1 MWKMTI
7 FLIPLILFI
16 TYPLSAQSDG
26 GLKLPKLELSDKF
39 EETGTDVLS
48 SQDYLQPKKRKTVN
62 AYVGAGYSFVIFTS
76 SDMNTAYPVFD
87 TRKGDFLSEVNLYFG
102 FAVARAVTL
111 EFEPSILFTSNDR
124 ILTFQYDPP
133 ITFRGNSYRYVF
145 GYNISLLAFP
155 FVANVRFFPAFQSKG
170 FGRLIFIGGG
180 VGATWIREEYD
191 HYYGNSSSIYYADDI
206 ATESTSQW
214 RPVFRLMAGA
224 TGTGG
229 QFGFGGELRYNII
242 PLSTNQEPFITRTAK
257 NMNSVDLT
265 LRFYFSL

>member
-1 MWKMTI
+1 MKKVY
-7 FLIPLILFI
+7 LLILTGICFV
-16 TYPLSAQSDG
+16 LSQVSAQQWDEFNLPE
-26 GLKLPKLELSDKF
+26 LKLSDKMDGLK
-39 EETGTDVLS
+39 ESKL
-48 SQDYLQPKKRKTVN
+48 LQPKKRKTVN
-62 AYVGAGYSFVIFTS
+62 AYVGAGYSFVIFTAS
-76 SDMNTAYPVFD
+76 EMNSAYPVFD

-124 ILTFQYDPP
+124 LLRFEYVPP
-133 ITFRGNSYRYVF
+133 ISYRGGNYSYVY
-145 GYNISLLAFP
+145 GYNIGLLAFP
-155 FVANVRFFPAFQSKG
+155 LVANARFFPAFKSAG
-170 FGRLIFIGGG
+170 FGRLIFVGGG
-180 VGATWIREEYD
+180 IGAAWIREEYD
-191 HYYGNSSSIYYADDI
+191 HYYSNNPGGPTYSDPF

-214 RPVFRLMAGA
+214 GPVFRLMAGA

-242 PLSTNQEPFITRTAK
+242 PLSTNQEAFVTRQAK

>member
-1 MWKMTI
+1 MKKKATL
-7 FLIPLILFI
+7 FLGVFFAFSQLFGQ
-16 TYPLSAQSDG
+16 TANYF
-26 GLKLPKLELSDKF
+26 KLPELTLVERANDLGPNKLM
-39 EETGTDVLS
+39 
-48 SQDYLQPKKRKTVN
+48 QPKKRKTVN

-102 FAVARAVTL
+102 FAVARAVTI

-124 ILTFQYDPP
+124 LLRFDYNPP
-133 ITFRGNSYRYVF
+133 INYRGGNYSYVY
-145 GYNISLLAFP
+145 GYNIGLLAFP
-155 FVANVRFFPAFQSKG
+155 VLVNARFFPAFQSNT
-170 FGRLIFIGGG
+170 FARLIFIGGG
-180 VGATWIREEYD
+180 IGGAWIREEYD
-191 HYYGNSSSIYYADDI
+191 HYYSNTPGGPTYSDLF

-229 QFGFGGELRYNII
+229 QFGFGGELRFNII
-242 PLSTNQEPFITRTAK
+242 PLSTNQEAFVTRQAK